1 MSKTWKWVLGVVALL
16 IVVVGVSIYGV
27 IRSTRTKMARLHATD
42 IYTYAL
48 ARAQAHPSA
57 QRLGGIQWA
66 STEFA
71 SVMAGSSYVKDDKAK
86 FLIRE
91 FGNDTNATIFVEAHK
106 EGGVWVYDQLA
117 VAYDRDALTRIDL
130 REAR

>member
-1 MSKTWKWVLGVVALL
+1 MSKTWRWVLGGVAIL
-16 IVVVGVSIYGV
+16 IVAGSIAIYAV
-27 IRSTRTKMARLHATD
+27 IKSTRAKMARLHATD

-48 ARAQAHPSA
+48 GRAQAHPSA
-57 QRLGGIQWA
+57 QRLGGVQWA

-71 SVMAGSSYVKDDKAK
+71 SVMAGSSYVDAQKAK